1 MLCCALVWLFCQ
13 VMLNLFFTDLDRA
26 GTIISEAWEDGQAL
40 KDINS
45 HLVCCYL
52 SHYWLFSLLFCVTPV
67 PAIYIILGMD
77 HFRKCGSLMLLCVRL
92 WFWILILLE
101 TLNGTYQ
108 SNLAI
113 QLFLPDI
120 SFAVNEWFWL
130 LVLVTFDHVVM
141 MFSWWSVLGHHLVNM
156 QECYIIWMLIVSYLW
171 LSFMLIF
178 GSIND

>member
-113 QLFLPDI
+113 QLFYPIFLLQLMNDFDC
-120 SFAVNEWFWL
+120 SFSWL
-130 LVLVTFDHVVM
+130 LTM
-141 MFSWWSVLGHHLVNM
+141 SWWCFHDGQFWGTIL
-156 QECYIIWMLIVSYLW
+156 
-171 LSFMLIF
+171 
-178 GSIND
+178 